1 MSKLITKTG
10 SKAAG
15 VVTPDVKAIA
25 ALLDARGVVGVAPE
39 VAAKRFVRY
48 IASEESLDS
57 MGDVILA
64 AGWNVDEWHE
74 NPAMFADHKHEVGMK
89 IAHGLQAQVI
99 GKQLVVDCFYLP
111 AELAPTPL
119 AEACFK
125 MVKAGVLPDCSIG
138 AVPTKLRYAEQ
149 VDRAKYGED
158 CWRIWEQQ
166 TLKELSAVGIGAN
179 SRAKVEAVAK
189 SISDCGLDDAD
200 IAALQAGPE
209 HLQDIVE
216 RALFR
221 IRPTKSVQAPAM
233 PAEFAAAL
241 KCMQEQLA
249 ATNAALAESATE
261 QKRLTAMK
269 RKEAQGLVL
278 PLTVEDA
285 EAILTYTEAIEETLR
300 KYIPDEE
307 TEIPKEEEEGVKPY
321 SDGKGLDPE
330 LKAELEQLQK
340 SIHSNTKEG

>member
-1 MSKLITKTG
+1 MSKIITKTG
-10 SKAAG
+10 GKSAN
-15 VVTPDVKAIA
+15 VVTPDIKAIA
-25 ALLDARGVVGVAPE
+25 ALLEARGIVGAAPE

-48 IASEESLDS
+48 IASEESRDS

-74 NPAMFADHKHEVGMK
+74 NPAMFADHNHEVGMK

-99 GKQLVVDCFYLP
+99 SKQLVVDCFYLP

-125 MVKAGVLPDCSIG
+125 MVKAGILPDCSIG
-138 AVPTKLRYAEQ
+138 AIPTKLRYAEQ
-149 VDRAKYGED
+149 VDRAKYGDD

-200 IAALQAGPE
+200 VAALQSGPE

-221 IRPTKSVQAPAM
+221 IRPTKSVQAPTMPPEFMAAFKAM
-233 PAEFAAAL
+233 
-241 KCMQEQLA
+241 QDQLV
-249 ATNAALAESATE
+249 ATNATLAESAAE

-300 KYIPDEE
+300 KYIPEDE
-307 TEIPKEEEEGVKPY
+307 TKISKDDDEGNTPY

-340 SIHSNTKEG
+340 SINSNAKEG